1 MGALEDEG
9 NKQRKEFE
17 GEKIET
23 EYRLGQAGRTLL
35 LEAKE
40 TF

>member
-1 MGALEDEG
+1 MGALEGLG

-17 GEKIET
+17 GEKIER
-23 EYRLGQAGRTLL
+23 EYRLGQAEHY

-40 TF
+40 TY